1 MPLTKALMR
10 FLTRTTIM
18 MMMTALTKT
27 WKASSLL
34 GKTIRARGLLR
45 RDITP

>member
-1 MPLTKALMR
+1 MR
-10 FLTRTTIM
+10 FLARTTITIR
-18 MMMTALTKT
+18 MTSLTKT
-27 WKASSLL
+27 WKASFLL